1 MRALALVLVTLAMAL
16 PRPADAE
23 PQRLVFPT
31 LLGEYHLLFDDRR
44 VPESDVRALVVL
56 SPHLAGWTSLAVAPR
71 LERCVVGDPAYLDCG
86 NRSVRSHTFLWNAR
100 VNLERG
106 VAALAHV
113 RGLRV
118 PAELEPVSM
127 WLQRSLSF
135 SLWLEEMKL
144 EFFRTGDLAVLRRR
158 YEDVDPGRE
167 CAAVLGDVARAAST
181 DAQFEMVVLPWHNCV
196 NAHFRRRI
204 GDYPMA
210 AWQRFLA
217 AWRITERLVE
227 VLPKEAERR

>member
-1 MRALALVLVTLAMAL
+1 MRAALALLALALAL
-16 PRPADAE
+16 PATAAAE

-44 VPESDVRALVVL
+44 ASESDVRALVVL

-71 LERCVVGDPAYLDCG
+71 LERCVVGDPAYLACG

-100 VNLERG
+100 VNLDRG
-106 VAALAHV
+106 AAALTHL

-118 PAELEPVSM
+118 PSELEPVWL
-127 WLQRSLSF
+127 WLQRSLAF
-135 SLWLEEMKL
+135 SLWLEETKL
-144 EFFRTGDLAVLRRR
+144 EFFRTGNVAVLRRH
-158 YEDVDPGRE
+158 YEDMDPGRE
-167 CAAVLGDVARAAST
+167 CAAVLGDVARAPST
-181 DAQFEMVVLPWHNCV
+181 DAQFELVVLPWHNCA
-196 NAHFRRRI
+196 NYQFRRRL

-227 VLPKEAERR
+227 SFPQAGR